1 MSKACVVV
9 AGDEGEED
17 EEEAKSTVEDAEAA
31 ESSISAPNV
40 FDQEGEQDEEEEEQQ
55 VGNSILQQPENEESF
70 SIAAAFEDVQ
80 QLQVGG
86 GGGGGVSILQQSEV
100 EEHALMA
107 AAVRDVEEEEIG
119 EEDSWMFL
127 LPDEVLLA
135 VLARVETVKDRNSFS
150 VVCRRFYEMDRIHRS
165 HLKVGCGL
173 HPAHQALLS
182 LCKRFSH
189 LSSVEIAYSGW
200 LSSDGEQIG
209 DEGLFILATEC
220 TSLTKLSLNFCGF
233 IRDPGFAKL
242 ANLGANLEV
251 LHLNFIPGITGMKWT
266 PWYLLPSRL

>member
-1 MSKACVVV
+1 
-9 AGDEGEED
+9 
-17 EEEAKSTVEDAEAA
+17 
-31 ESSISAPNV
+31 
-40 FDQEGEQDEEEEEQQ
+40 
-55 VGNSILQQPENEESF
+55 
-70 SIAAAFEDVQ
+70 
-80 QLQVGG
+80 LQVG
-86 GGGGGVSILQQSEV
+86 GGGGGVSILQQSEI

-127 LPDEVLLA
+127 LPDEVLSA

-150 VVCRRFYEMDRIHRS
+150 VVCRRFYEMDRIHRN

-209 DEGLFILATEC
+209 DEGLFILATVC

-251 LHLNFIPGITGMKWT
+251 LLLNFIPGITGMK
-266 PWYLLPSRL
+266 

>member
-9 AGDEGEED
+9 AGDEGEE
-17 EEEAKSTVEDAEAA
+17 EEEEEEPKSTVADAEAA
-31 ESSISAPNV
+31 QSSISAPNV
-40 FDQEGEQDEEEEEQQ
+40 FDQEGEQDQEAEEEEEQ

-86 GGGGGVSILQQSEV
+86 GGGGGGGGVSILEQSEI

-127 LPDEVLLA
+127 LPDEVLSA

-150 VVCRRFYEMDRIHRS
+150 VVCRRFYEMDRIHRN

-209 DEGLFILATEC
+209 DEGLFILATVC

-251 LHLNFIPGITGMKWT
+251 LLLNFIPGITGMK
-266 PWYLLPSRL
+266 

>member
-9 AGDEGEED
+9 AGDEGEEEED
-17 EEEAKSTVEDAEAA
+17 EEEAKSTVADVEAVQ
-31 ESSISAPNV
+31 SSISTPNV
-40 FDQEGEQDEEEEEQQ
+40 FDQEGGQDEEEEEEQ

-80 QLQVGG
+80 QLQVGEGGGEGG

-242 ANLGANLEV
+242 ANLGANLDV
-251 LHLNFIPGITGMKWT
+251 LHLNFIPGITGMK
-266 PWYLLPSRL
+266 

>member
-9 AGDEGEED
+9 AGDEGKEEEEEEGD
-17 EEEAKSTVEDAEAA
+17 EEEAKSIVADAEAA
-31 ESSISAPNV
+31 QSSISAPTV
-40 FDQEGEQDEEEEEQQ
+40 FDQEGEQDEEEEQQQ

-80 QLQVGG
+80 QLHV
-86 GGGGGVSILQQSEV
+86 GGGGVSILQQSEV

-150 VVCRRFYEMDRIHRS
+150 VVCRRFYEIDRIHRS

-251 LHLNFIPGITGMKWT
+251 LHLNFIPGVTGMK
-266 PWYLLPSRL
+266 

>member
-9 AGDEGEED
+9 AGDEGEE
-17 EEEAKSTVEDAEAA
+17 EEEEEEVKSTVADADAA
-31 ESSISAPNV
+31 QSSISAPNV
-40 FDQEGEQDEEEEEQQ
+40 FNQKGEQDQEAEEEEQQ

-86 GGGGGVSILQQSEV
+86 GGGGGGGVSILQQSEI

-107 AAVRDVEEEEIG
+107 AAVRDVEEEDIG

-127 LPDEVLLA
+127 LPDEVLSA

-150 VVCRRFYEMDRIHRS
+150 VVCRRFYEMDRIHRN

-209 DEGLFILATEC
+209 DEGLFILATVC

-251 LHLNFIPGITGMKWT
+251 LLLNFIPGITGMK
-266 PWYLLPSRL
+266 

>member
-9 AGDEGEED
+9 AGDEGEEEEEE
-17 EEEAKSTVEDAEAA
+17 EEEAKSTVADAEAEA
-31 ESSISAPNV
+31 VQSSISAPNF

-55 VGNSILQQPENEESF
+55 VGNSILQQPENQESF

-86 GGGGGVSILQQSEV
+86 GGGGGGVSILQQSEV
-100 EEHALMA
+100 KEHALMA

-119 EEDSWMFL
+119 EENSWMFL

-242 ANLGANLEV
+242 ANLGANLDV
-251 LHLNFIPGITGMKWT
+251 LHLNFIPGITGMK
-266 PWYLLPSRL
+266 